1 MSKALTIRLVLI
13 TFVISASPLC
23 VKAVDVQGLVLP
35 FKQVSLSS
43 PIQDIIKESPVQEGD
58 EVKEGQ
64 IVVQLM
70 NEKEALE
77 TEQYAKMIDKR
88 MFDASGA
95 ETLFKE
101 KMGSKESMLQKQTD
115 LELSKLQH
123 RMAQV
128 RFNEKAIRAPLSG
141 IVVKKYKE
149 SGESIDR
156 VEKLMDIVN
165 IDKVYIQFYV
175 DPKLVF
181 LVKLDQKIPVRFPL
195 LGSNNGAFPAVVA
208 FVDPRID
215 AGSGLCR
222 IKLVLDNPDHHIR
235 PGMRGEADFS
245 ALKGS

>member
-1 MSKALTIRLVLI
+1 MSKAITPHLTLLAAFFLI
-13 TFVISASPLC
+13 GQSPL
-23 VKAVDVQGLVLP
+23 KAAEVQGLVLP

-43 PIQDIIKESPVQEGD
+43 PIQDIIKETSVQEGD

-77 TEQYAKMIDKR
+77 AEQYAKMIDKR

-95 ETLFKE
+95 ETLFHE

-115 LELSKLQH
+115 LELSKIQH

-128 RFNEKAIRAPLSG
+128 RFNDKAIRAPLSG

-181 LVKLDQKIPVRFPL
+181 LVKLDQKIPVHFPL
-195 LGSNNGAFPAVVA
+195 LGSSRPFPAVVA

-222 IKLVLDNPDHHIR
+222 IKLVLDNPEHQIR

-245 ALKGS
+245 VLKGS